1 MNIGYRKRLE
11 QYISSMVQAK
21 HMLISSVLTPSDYT
35 KIDTMIAEKY
45 GLSSCNIYRGIDL
58 IYKDSD
64 GIISHCKEVV

>member
-11 QYISSMVQAK
+11 QYISSMVQTK
-21 HMLISSVLTPSDYT
+21 HMLVSGVLTPSDYT

-58 IYKDSD
+58 IYKDNN
-64 GIISHCKEVV
+64 GNMSHCKEVT